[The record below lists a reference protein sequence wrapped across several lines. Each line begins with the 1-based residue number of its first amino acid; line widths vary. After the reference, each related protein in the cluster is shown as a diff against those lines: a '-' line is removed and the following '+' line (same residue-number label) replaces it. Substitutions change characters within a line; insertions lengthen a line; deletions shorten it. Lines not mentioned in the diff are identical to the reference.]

1 MPIDDLYADSTS
13 AFLTG
18 SNQVNVPM
26 PPVTP
31 STSIGSIA
39 RAVGR
44 GVGQGAASLF
54 GAAAD
59 VTAGLADSG
68 AAAALQQGSAV
79 NPDLIAAADAAI
91 NDNVAKAAA
100 GHLFESRIGTAAYDL
115 ADTLKADPTKT
126 TTIDQVVQGALSGLT
141 QIVPATVLGG
151 PLAGAA
157 IGGLSMGQQRAE
169 DLKRQGVDVGTR
181 TAVGAVEGA
190 VGGAGAVLPVGG
202 PSLLTTAGLVGI
214 GGPGLAVLQGSA
226 ERSILRN
233 ANYDGLAD
241 QIDPL
246 DPVNLAASTIMAG
259 VFGGAHA
266 IGAARAARADAAA
279 ATAPSTP
286 LTDMSVAARK
296 ALPYNAPALDDY
308 ATQVA
313 QREGVPPALLLFIKN
328 GGERSNSN
336 QVSPAGAKGVMQ
348 FTPDTWSAYGRG
360 DPTDPVNSI
369 DAAGRYAKD
378 LMARYGGDP
387 RAVVTEYNGGVEQ
400 ARAVQA
406 GGAPT
411 AAETISYLQRWDN
424 FAANHALDNGTFAP
438 TGDQVDAALTARGQR
453 LVDDAHVFGSLD
465 DLESSNAHQ
474 AAFEAAAQQMSAG
487 RFPDVSSFVS
497 TDDAARAT
505 ALDSMISDA
514 EASRADL
521 AQQASQLSEPGGVA
535 AARTELAILRASP
548 PAPPDTS
555 DAAVKTLTRQ
565 IQSTGVKFKAAAAR
579 AEKQMA
585 AQRQEHADAMQ
596 EHAGK
601 IQRLEQIIQ
610 RNADA
615 QRAGD
620 SMAAVDHQLGQ
631 LRAARAQIDVP
642 MTRRR
647 PLADFVQRLAA
658 ADRDRAPA
666 VPDDESMGLAA
677 TAPDTTPAPRE
688 GVPEQITREALAENG
703 AVNVRKASAALEQ
716 RVRAALLEG
725 RDVTLHSDGAQHR
738 IVGFDDGMMDSA
750 GKRWTAMDLLKPPGE
765 GDAPRVELGA
775 PPQATT
781 AAGAL
786 VESNLRQSAAE
797 NPDRR
802 VTLDAPAAGNDFS
815 SANPR
820 TAAFDGPLQDA
831 LDLIDREHAE
841 TVAGGKLFR
850 VAAQCFLSLG
860 G

>member
-18 SNQVNVPM
+18 SNQVNVPI
-26 PPVTP
+26 PTTAP
-31 STSIGSIA
+31 STGITSIA

-59 VTAGLADSG
+59 TAAGLSQLYVDPEMLAG
-68 AAAALQQGSAV
+68 
-79 NPDLIAAADAAI
+79 NPDLAQQADARV
-91 NDNVAKAAA
+91 NDALAKARA
-100 GHLFESRIGTAAYDL
+100 GHLFESSLGTAAYDL

-126 TTIDQVVQGALSGLT
+126 TTIDQIVQGAVSGLT
-141 QIVPATVLGG
+141 QIVPAAVLGG

-190 VGGAGAVLPVGG
+190 IGGAGAVLPVGG

-214 GGPGLAVLQGSA
+214 GGPGLAVLQGTA

-266 IGAARAARADAAA
+266 IGAARAARADATGA
-279 ATAPSTP
+279 ATPGMPGGPSTQ

-348 FTPDTWSAYGRG
+348 FTDPTWAQYGHG

-378 LMARYGGDP
+378 LMARYGGDQ
-387 RAVVTEYNGGVEQ
+387 RAAVTEYNGGIEQ

-411 AAETISYLQRWDN
+411 APETIAYLQRYDN
-424 FAANHALDNGTFAP
+424 FAANHALDTGTFAP
-438 TGDQVDAALTARGQR
+438 NSDQVDAALTARGQR
-453 LVDDAHVFGSLD
+453 FVDDAYVFGAPG
-465 DLESSNAHQ
+465 DLESSSAHQ

-521 AQQASQLSEPGGVA
+521 AQQASQLAEPGGIA
-535 AARTELAILRASP
+535 QARTELANLQAS
-548 PAPPDTS
+548 PPDTS
-555 DAAVKTLTRQ
+555 DAAIKTLTRQ
-565 IQSTGVKFKAAAAR
+565 IQSTGVKFKAAAKR
-579 AEKQMA
+579 AEQQIA
-585 AQRQEHADAMQ
+585 AQGQEHT
-596 EHAGK
+596 ER
-601 IQRLEQIIQ
+601 IQRLEQIVQ
-610 RNADA
+610 RNAEA

-620 SMAAVDHQLGQ
+620 SMAALDQQLGQ
-631 LRAARAQIDVP
+631 LRAARAQIDTP
-642 MTRRR
+642 MTARR

-658 ADRDRAPA
+658 SERERAPA
-666 VPDDESMGLAA
+666 IPDEESMALDA
-677 TAPDTTPAPRE
+677 TTPSAAPENPPRE
-688 GVPEQITREALAENG
+688 NLPEQITRESLAENG
-703 AVNVRKASAALEQ
+703 AVNVRKATTAIEQ

-725 RDVTLHSDGAQHR
+725 RDVTLHSDGVQHR
-738 IVGFDDGMMDSA
+738 IVGFENGMLDSA

-765 GDAPRVELGA
+765 GEGPRVELGA
-775 PPQATT
+775 PPSAPT

-802 VTLDAPAAGNDFS
+802 VTLDAPQAGSDFS

-820 TAAFDGPLQDA
+820 TAAFDGSLQDA
-831 LDLIDREHAE
+831 LDLIDREHAK
-841 TVAGGKLFR
+841 TVSGAKLFR

>member
-1 MPIDDLYADSTS
+1 MPPIDDLYADSTS

-18 SNQVNVPM
+18 SNQVNVPT
-26 PPVTP
+26 PRATP
-31 STSIGSIA
+31 STGITSIA
-39 RAVGR
+39 SAVAR
-44 GVGQGAASLF
+44 GLGQGGASLF

-59 VTAGLADSG
+59 TASGLSQLYVDPDSLAGNPDALQAADQQVN
-68 AAAALQQGSAV
+68 AAL
-79 NPDLIAAADAAI
+79 
-91 NDNVAKAAA
+91 AKARA
-100 GHLFESRIGTAAYDL
+100 GHLFESNIGTSAYDL

-126 TTIDQVVQGALSGLT
+126 TTVDQVVQGAVSGLT
-141 QIVPATVLGG
+141 QIVPAAVLGG

-157 IGGLSMGQQRAE
+157 VGGLSMGQQRAE

-190 VGGAGAVLPVGG
+190 IGAAGAVLPVGG
-202 PSLLTTAGLVGI
+202 PSFLTTAGLVGI

-259 VFGGAHA
+259 VFGGAHT
-266 IGAARAARADAAA
+266 IGAVRAARADAAA
-279 ATAPSTP
+279 AAAPSTS
-286 LTDMSVAARK
+286 LADMSVAARK
-296 ALPYNAPALDDY
+296 ALPYNSPALDAY

-328 GGERSNSN
+328 EGERSNSN
-336 QVSPAGAKGVMQ
+336 QVSPAGAQGVMQ
-348 FTPDTWSAYGRG
+348 FTQPTWSAYGRG

-369 DAAGRYAKD
+369 DAAGRYARD
-378 LMARYGGDP
+378 LLARYGGDP

-411 AAETISYLQRWDN
+411 SPETIAYLQRYDN
-424 FAANHALDNGTFAP
+424 FAANHGLDNATFSP
-438 TGDQVDAALTARGQR
+438 TSDQVDAALTARGQR

-465 DLESSNAHQ
+465 DLESTNAHQ

-505 ALDSMISDA
+505 ALDSVISDA
-514 EASRADL
+514 ESTRAEL
-521 AQQASQLSEPGGVA
+521 AAQASKLSEPGGVA
-535 AARTELAILRASP
+535 AARTELANLQAS
-548 PAPPDTS
+548 PPDTS
-555 DAAVKTLTRQ
+555 DAAIKTITRQ
-565 IQSTGVKFKAAAAR
+565 IQSTGVKFKAAAKR
-579 AEKQMA
+579 AEQQIA
-585 AQRQEHADAMQ
+585 EQGQEHSAR
-596 EHAGK
+596 

-610 RNADA
+610 RNAEA

-620 SMAAVDHQLGQ
+620 SMAAVDQQLGQ
-631 LRAARAQIDVP
+631 LRAARAQIDAP

-647 PLADFVQRLAA
+647 PLADFVQRLGV
-658 ADRDRAPA
+658 ADRERAPS
-666 VPDDESMGLAA
+666 VPDDESMALDA
-677 TAPDTTPAPRE
+677 TAPAAAAESAP
-688 GVPEQITREALAENG
+688 VSSLPDQITRESLAENG
-703 AVNVRKASAALEQ
+703 SVNIRKASAALEQ

-738 IVGFDDGMMDSA
+738 IVGFENGMVDSA
-750 GKRWTAMDLLKPPGE
+750 GKRWTTMDLLKPPGE
-765 GDAPRVELGA
+765 GEAPRVELGG
-775 PPQATT
+775 PPQAAT

-786 VESNLRQSAAE
+786 VESNLRQAAAD

-802 VTLDAPAAGNDFS
+802 VTLDAPSAGSDFS